1 MKIKRRCL
9 KQLKK
14 IDKKSSEERR
24 SDLLKR
30 VFYLKKKKKNK
41 EAISNLL
48 NKTAKSS

>member
-1 MKIKRRCL
+1 MKIKRRCF
-9 KQLKK
+9 KTIKK

-24 SDLLKR
+24 SDLLKTS
-30 VFYLKKKKKNK
+30 VLSKKKKNK

>member
-1 MKIKRRCL
+1 ML
-9 KQLKK
+9 KTIKK

-30 VFYLKKKKKNK
+30 VFYLKKKKNK